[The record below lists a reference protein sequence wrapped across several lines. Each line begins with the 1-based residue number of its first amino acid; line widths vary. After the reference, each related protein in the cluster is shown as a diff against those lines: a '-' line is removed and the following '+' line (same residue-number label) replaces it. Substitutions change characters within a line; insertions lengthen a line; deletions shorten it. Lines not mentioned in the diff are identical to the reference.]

1 MSYSG
6 LGISNRQ
13 PYDCCAY
20 TQRLQQS
27 VDPLQYQLYFGAQEN
42 CSKCIDKKNWFR
54 QDPNLVDLESDLRGQ
69 TRPLSKCD
77 QYKYNPNN
85 QTNKYYTN
93 TFDNNVPK
101 ILSPSLCPIV
111 YNNIPRQSSV
121 GYTVPDPNVCGNTWT
136 NADGVNT
143 LNNYNNKTREILGNS
158 DRTQDVNML
167 MNTCNTQ
174 PLYQGGME
182 SVRPY
187 MASSVRSA
195 PVNRMAMVKPV
206 NAENGGSDSEYDE

>member
-6 LGISNRQ
+6 LGVSNRQ

-42 CSKCIDKKNWFR
+42 CGKCVDKKAWFR

-93 TFDNNVPK
+93 TFDNNVPR
-101 ILSPSLCPIV
+101 ILSPGLCPIV
-111 YNNIPRQSSV
+111 YNNIPRQTSV
-121 GYTVPDPNVCGNTWT
+121 GYVVPDANVCGNENLYT
-136 NADGVNT
+136 NVDGVNT
-143 LNNYNNKTREILGNS
+143 LNNYNKRTRELVGNS
-158 DRTQDVNML
+158 DKVQDINML

-187 MASSVRSA
+187 MARNQRNE
-195 PVNRMAMVKPV
+195 PVNRMAMMQTV
-206 NAENGGSDSEYDE
+206 NTESDSEYDE

>member
-6 LGISNRQ
+6 LGVSNRQ

-42 CSKCIDKKNWFR
+42 CSKCVDKKAWFR

-93 TFDNNVPK
+93 TFDDKVPR
-101 ILSPSLCPIV
+101 ILSPGLCPIV
-111 YNNIPRQSSV
+111 YNNIPRQTSV
-121 GYTVPDPNVCGNTWT
+121 GYTVPDPNVCGNQNLYT

-143 LNNYNNKTREILGNS
+143 LNNYNNRTRELIGNS
-158 DRTQDVNML
+158 SRTQDINML
-167 MNTCNTQ
+167 MNSCNSQ

-182 SVRPY
+182 SVRP
-187 MASSVRSA
+187 SSNVRRNEVVA
-195 PVNRMAMVKPV
+195 NRMAMLNNV
-206 NAENGGSDSEYDE
+206 NAESDSEYDE

>member
-6 LGISNRQ
+6 LGVSNRQ

-27 VDPLQYQLYFGAQEN
+27 VDPLQYQMYFGAQEN
-42 CSKCIDKKNWFR
+42 CGKCVDKKAWFR

-69 TRPLSKCD
+69 TRPLSRCD

-93 TFDNNVPK
+93 TFDNNVPRV
-101 ILSPSLCPIV
+101 LAPGLCPIV
-111 YNNIPRQSSV
+111 YNNIPRQTSV
-121 GYTVPDPNVCGNTWT
+121 GYTVPDMNVCGNPNSFT
-136 NADGVNT
+136 NVDSVNT
-143 LNNYNNKTREILGNS
+143 LNNYNNRTRELVGNS
-158 DRTQDVNML
+158 EKVQDINML
-167 MNTCNTQ
+167 MNSCNNQ

-182 SVRPY
+182 SVRP
-187 MASSVRSA
+187 MTAKTMKNS
-195 PVNRMAMVKPV
+195 PVNRLGMMPV
-206 NAENGGSDSEYDE
+206 NAENDVDEE